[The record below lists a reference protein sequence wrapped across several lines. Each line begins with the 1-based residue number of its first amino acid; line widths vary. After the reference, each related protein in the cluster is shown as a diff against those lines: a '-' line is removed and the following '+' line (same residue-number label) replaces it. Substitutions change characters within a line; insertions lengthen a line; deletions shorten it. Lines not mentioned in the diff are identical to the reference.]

1 MITVALRFFANCL
14 NRSRDAIRSTRLRVI
29 DRLPVAFADQE
40 CRGWESAHLSG
51 VVAVVMTDGDVLDL
65 LELDAELREEIRE
78 ARLRRGRRVPRWITR
93 VPHEI
98 VVPVSHEVATERQLD
113 LEPVVGVGVRE
124 SQADI
129 GRRAVGCL
137 LY

>member
-1 MITVALRFFANCL
+1 
-14 NRSRDAIRSTRLRVI
+14 
-29 DRLPVAFADQE
+29 
-40 CRGWESAHLSG
+40 
-51 VVAVVMTDGDVLDL
+51 MTDGDVLDL

-129 GRRAVGCL
+129 GRRAVGAAIETRERDGRRGLSRRWRVGDCGGARADGEQRQEVFHRGSR
-137 LY
+137 